1 MSPSWRRLGWLQRRL
16 TFARLLHSLAKSPA
30 AARITSASN
39 PRARAAPYDWWE
51 VCLPMT
57 GQQMPS
63 LTAKLQ
69 QRQREQLAEVERL
82 TSEQLQQL
90 AATLRQ
96 QCSAALSTTSSD
108 IDQTLSAL
116 QYELRTTKEVLQRT
130 LSEARNTAERS
141 LLSHM
146 EQEQLKKQLHD
157 QLSQVHSEAMAG
169 QLTPLRRELQAINRE
184 AQNLSR
190 TTFRAWLK
198 PLLIGGSVAIGAI
211 LAAVAGTLTL
221 DGVIASRAATLSDL
235 QSQIADQQ
243 MTLRRMQGSTWGID
257 LQMIEGQQYLVLPE
271 GRTIDGRSWTV
282 GGRQALKLMQE

>member
-1 MSPSWRRLGWLQRRL
+1 
-16 TFARLLHSLAKSPA
+16 
-30 AARITSASN
+30 
-39 PRARAAPYDWWE
+39 
-51 VCLPMT
+51 MT

-96 QCSAALSTTSSD
+96 QCSAALSTTERD
-108 IDQTLSAL
+108 ISRVTSEQTQSLSAL
-116 QYELRTTKEVLQRT
+116 SYEIKTVSEVLQRT

-141 LLSHM
+141 LLSHL
-146 EQEQLKKQLHD
+146 EQEQLKAQLHD
-157 QLSQVHSEAMAG
+157 QLSQIHSEAVAD
-169 QLTPLRRELQAINRE
+169 QLTPLKLELQEINRE

-190 TTFRAWLK
+190 TTFRAWLR
-198 PLLIGGSVAIGAI
+198 PLAIGASVATGVI

-221 DGVIASRAATLSDL
+221 DGVIASRAATLSNL
-235 QSQIADQQ
+235 QSQIVDQQ
-243 MTLRRMQGSTWGID
+243 MTLSRMQGSTWGID

-282 GGRQALKLMQE
+282 GDRQALKLIRE